1 MVPDKTK
8 IENIKSNNKTDDIL
22 NKSFNSKQLINFKQK
37 FISPMLSK
45 LNSEE
50 KNSYLDIMLDELSLY
65 KYKKSENLSR
75 NKNVNFTLS
84 KNLIYNYLEKYL
96 LEVTYI
102 TDKEKRKEKINK
114 VYEWY
119 KGKLKL
125 EKDVQTITYKTYN
138 NKNEIDEKEYFL
150 VKKRKKLNA
159 LDLDKSH
166 RNLELIRKKM
176 LNDYKRKQLSKPF
189 CALKKSISSQ
199 ILPIQEDNTVI
210 SSTNFSLNDFNKTNE
225 EIKEKTDINININ
238 INPENFLTPM
248 NKGIKFSYSYLSPNY
263 DLNDIYI
270 ENQMTKEK
278 NKIIAMKRNQEELNE
293 KLKEFSLFRAR
304 FKANSNNKLEKKRL
318 INFYVNKNKLS
329 SYLLKKYKLKE
340 QEKEKNENSE
350 TKLIIE
356 PKESLSI
363 DKRRKSINLSFL
375 FLNKNSLSQSLLS
388 NKKNEKENNDIINSK
403 NSDNNIIRTE
413 SSENISSSKK
423 ERRFSHGINGKDKD
437 KPSFIPGE
445 SLFKLS
451 MDKSGDKNTGKN
463 TTNFIKKFKLS
474 FSRKFANE
482 KNRKTSIKKKSLNIL
497 SRLINL
503 KTFSGRNNK
512 IKTNQ
517 IQNLE
522 NDSKKIKSTNDT
534 YIKEYATKIPQEIIN
549 SDLLNKTKEEIT
561 YKQLCK
567 INANPS
573 KIDDYSDIKQ
583 RTKMI
588 ILNKN
593 NMEEVNKGLLT
604 KIKKRNNFEKLNDKY
619 FKYKNNLLSMRQSM
633 STDKKIEYQN
643 LVDKIKLKNL
653 EDDSEYA
660 DISNNNLNEIES
672 MKKDN
677 LFYYRLKRKKENQ
690 FFSLLK
696 ALVNPNDNSN
706 YSRYYLPR
714 NGSMLL
720 SKDRAKKIF
729 KKYLF

>member
-1 MVPDKTK
+1 MVPEEQK

-22 NKSFNSKQLINFKQK
+22 NKSFNTKQLINFKQK

-50 KNSYLDIMLDELSLY
+50 KNSYLNIMLDELSLF
-65 KYKKSENLSR
+65 KYKKSENISR
-75 NKNVNFTLS
+75 NKNVNFNLA
-84 KNLIYNYLEKYL
+84 KNIIYNYLEKYL

-119 KGKLKL
+119 KGKLNI
-125 EKDVQTITYKTYN
+125 EKDIKTITNKTNN

-150 VKKRKKLNA
+150 IKKRKKLND

-166 RNLELIRKKM
+166 RNLELLRKKI
-176 LNDYKRKQLSKPF
+176 LDDYKRKQLSKPF

-199 ILPIQEDNTVI
+199 ILPIQEDNTLI

-225 EIKEKTDINININ
+225 EVKEKTDINININ
-238 INPENFLTPM
+238 INVNPENFLTTL

-270 ENQMTKEK
+270 ENQMIKEK
-278 NKIIAMKRNQEELNE
+278 NKVIAMKKNQEELNE
-293 KLKEFSLFRAR
+293 KLKEFSLFRAK
-304 FKANSNNKLEKKRL
+304 FKANSYNKLEKKRL

-329 SYLLKKYKLKE
+329 SYLLKKYKSKE
-340 QEKEKNENSE
+340 QEKNENSE

-363 DKRRKSINLSFL
+363 EKRNKSINFSFL
-375 FLNKNSLSQSLLS
+375 FLNKNSLSENLLS
-388 NKKNEKENNDIINSK
+388 NKKNEEENNNDIINSK
-403 NSDNNIIRTE
+403 NSDNNIIQTE
-413 SSENISSSKK
+413 SSQSITSSQKK
-423 ERRFSHGINGKDKD
+423 RLSHSINDKDKD
-437 KPSFIPGE
+437 KSSFIPGV

-451 MDKSGDKNTGKN
+451 KDNSEQKTDKN

-474 FSRKFANE
+474 FTKKLAN
-482 KNRKTSIKKKSLNIL
+482 KKKRKTNIQKKSLNIL

-522 NDSKKIKSTNDT
+522 NESKKIKSTNDT
-534 YIKEYATKIPQEIIN
+534 YIKEYKTKIPQEKVN
-549 SDLLNKTKEEIT
+549 WDLLNKTKEEIA

-567 INANPS
+567 INNNPS
-573 KIDDYSDIKQ
+573 KIDFDSDIKQ
-583 RTKMI
+583 KTKMI

-593 NMEEVNKGLLT
+593 NMEEVNKELLT
-604 KIKKRNNFEKLNDKY
+604 KIKKKINFEKLNDKY

-633 STDKKIEYQN
+633 STDKRIEYQN
-643 LVDKIKLKNL
+643 LVYKIRLKNL
-653 EDDSEYA
+653 EDDLEFVEGN
-660 DISNNNLNEIES
+660 NNNLNEIES
-672 MKKDN
+672 MKKDS

-690 FFSLLK
+690 NFSLFK
-696 ALVNPNDNSN
+696 ALINPNDNSN